1 MLAYAV
7 PNFSEGRD
15 AGVISGI
22 TDALRRG
29 GATVLHVDS
38 NPDAHRTVI
47 TLAGQLEA
55 LCESL
60 FLGIAQAQR
69 SIDMRRHKGEHIR
82 IGAADVVPVIALEP
96 GDVGPAV
103 MRLAERTAE
112 DLGVPVFLYE
122 DSAIRP
128 PFASLAR
135 CRRGGYE
142 ALQSRFNRI
151 DDGPDLGPRNWSAAV
166 ARSGASAVGVRDILV
181 AMNFTLG
188 SSDRDLAEQIA
199 QAIRSNG
206 PAGRPDRFERLRA
219 VGWVMEGYE
228 GRAQVSVNLLD
239 PRLSPAHEVSKVI
252 QRLAGPVPV
261 LGAELIGLTP
271 AKVLI
276 AAALNEQGL
285 AQESWPAEQVLDEP
299 ASSREDLLLL
309 GAQVLGLSH
318 LSRAQGM
325 GRREVLARVL
335 EWQLGEVGL
344 LPG

>member
-1 MLAYAV
+1 MLGYAV

-15 AGVISGI
+15 ERVISGI
-22 TDALRRG
+22 AAALRRG
-29 GATVLHVDS
+29 GASVLHIDS

-47 TLAGQLEA
+47 TLAGELDV

-60 FLGIAQAQR
+60 FLGIAQAKR
-69 SIDMRRHKGEHIR
+69 SIDMRQHGGEHIR
-82 IGAADVVPVIALEP
+82 IGAADVVPVVALEP
-96 GDVGPAV
+96 GDVRPAV
-103 MRLAERTAE
+103 AKLAERVAKE
-112 DLGVPVFLYE
+112 LGVPIFLYE
-122 DSAIRP
+122 DSARRP
-128 PFASLAR
+128 TFASLPR

-142 ALQSRFNRI
+142 GLARRFTHS
-151 DDGPDLGPRNWSAAV
+151 DDGPDLGPRSWSSSV
-166 ARSGASAVGVRDILV
+166 AQSGATAIGARDVLV

-188 SSDRDLAEQIA
+188 SSSRELAQQIA
-199 QAIRSNG
+199 LSIRSNG

-239 PRLSPAHEVSKVI
+239 PRVSPAHEVLATI
-252 QRLAGPVPV
+252 RRLAGPVPV
-261 LGAELIGLTP
+261 LGAELVGLTP
-271 AKVLI
+271 ARVLI
-276 AAALNEQGL
+276 AAALHQQGL
-285 AQESWPAEQVLDEP
+285 VQEDWPAEQVLDGP
-299 ASSREDLLLL
+299 AASREGLLLL
-309 GAQVLGLSH
+309 GGQALGLSH